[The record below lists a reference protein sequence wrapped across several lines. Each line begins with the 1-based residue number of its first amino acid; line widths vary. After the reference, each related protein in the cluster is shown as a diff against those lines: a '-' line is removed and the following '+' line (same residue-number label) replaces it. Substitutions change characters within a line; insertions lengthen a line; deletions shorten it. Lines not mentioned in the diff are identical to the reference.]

1 MVEIH
6 ISRKARKD
14 LDIIKNY
21 IAKDN
26 PTRAESFA
34 YELLTHCIETVSTFP
49 LSCPIYNKPKNIRR
63 YIYRSYNVYYRYNE
77 SNNRA
82 DILHIFNAALLKN
95 LTPDD

>member
-14 LDIIKNY
+14 LDIIKSY

-34 YELLTHCIETVSTFP
+34 HELLTHCIETVSSFP
-49 LSCPIYNKPKNIRR
+49 LSCPIYNKPNTK
-63 YIYRSYNVYYRYNE
+63 V
-77 SNNRA
+77 
-82 DILHIFNAALLKN
+82 HNAGLIVLLGKR
-95 LTPDD
+95 D